1 MKKNLIIRFKNTDNN
16 LKFFLLKARD
26 EKRYNLKD
34 VGILIDQKLQI
45 VLRNKSMLLIIIQMR
60 YCI

>member
-26 EKRYNLKD
+26 ENIKKIESVYSDIR
-34 VGILIDQKLQI
+34 I
-45 VLRNKSMLLIIIQMR
+45 
-60 YCI
+60 